1 MSTIHRGIASAPSL
15 LTSLHRVIDAAAIA
29 AVSYAAAKLTPAG
42 GQAGLSL
49 VNEWLG
55 VTAAAV
61 VAFHAVSE
69 LTGVYRS
76 WRGARLRGEL
86 GCLAMTWAYTVAL
99 MLGIGLVTAYNARF
113 SYESKVAW
121 IVATPLVMVTLRSLL
136 RLVQRRLQA
145 EGWNTKRVAICGAN
159 ELGVQLARN
168 LAGMP
173 ELGLKTVG
181 FYDDR
186 YVERRQRANRRADQ
200 PARGDSTTTDERREA
215 ETSDRRQND
224 IASAA
229 RKANIPTELG
239 GVVGG
244 VTDLVAAC
252 RAGEIDTVYLTFPMR
267 AENRLR
273 DVLNKLADTTAD
285 VYLVPDFFVFELLHA
300 RLTNVGGLPAVS
312 IHENPLYGVDGLLKR
327 AFDLVAGLALLV
339 LFSPVMIA
347 VALAVK
353 LTSRGPVFFRQKRY
367 GLDGREIRVW
377 KFRSMRVE
385 TCQVGDAGTT
395 VQQATKGDA
404 RITPVGAF
412 IRKTSLDELPQ
423 LFNVVGGSMSLV
435 GPRPHAT
442 AHNEQYRTLIDGY
455 MLRHKVKPGIT
466 GLAQVMGFRG
476 ETDTLDKMEGR
487 IHYDHE
493 YIRTWSFTMD
503 VEILFR
509 TLWVVLGQKNAY

>member
-1 MSTIHRGIASAPSL
+1 MSTINQGIAHTPSALNAVHRLVDAVAIAVVSL
-15 LTSLHRVIDAAAIA
+15 AAA
-29 AVSYAAAKLTPAG
+29 SLTPTGGDAG
-42 GQAGLSL
+42 HSL
-49 VNEWLG
+49 MNEWLG
-55 VTAAAV
+55 VSLAAIF
-61 VAFHAVSE
+61 AFHTISE

-86 GCLAMTWAYTVAL
+86 GCLLLTWAYTVAAL
-99 MLGIGLVTAYNARF
+99 LGVGLVTAFNARF
-113 SYESKVAW
+113 SYETKVGW
-121 IVATPLVMVTLRSLL
+121 IVVTPLAMASLRIVL
-136 RLVQRRLQA
+136 RMIQRRLYA
-145 EGWNTKRVAICGAN
+145 DGWNTKRVAICGAN

-168 LAGMP
+168 LAASP
-173 ELGLKTVG
+173 ELGLKAVG

-186 YVERRQRANRRADQ
+186 FRERRQRERRQEDTAIRADC
-200 PARGDSTTTDERREA
+200 RRTTEPPERRVA
-215 ETSDRRQND
+215 TDVASADRRTE
-224 IASAA
+224 
-229 RKANIPTELG
+229 IPEELG
-239 GVVGG
+239 VVTGS
-244 VTDLVAAC
+244 VADLVAAC

-273 DVLNKLADTTAD
+273 QVLNRLADTTAD

-312 IHENPLYGVDGLLKR
+312 IHENPLFGVDGLLKR
-327 AFDLVAGLALLV
+327 CFDFTAATVLL
-339 LFSPVMIA
+339 LLLSPIMLA

-353 LTSRGPVFFRQKRY
+353 LTSKGPIFFRQKRY
-367 GLDGREIRVW
+367 GLDGREILVW
-377 KFRSMRVE
+377 KFRSMR
-385 TCQVGDAGTT
+385 TDLCQTGEAGTK
-395 VQQATKGDA
+395 VQQATQDDP

-423 LFNVVGGSMSLV
+423 LFNVIGGSMSLV

-442 AHNEQYRTLIDGY
+442 AHNEEYRTLIDGY

-476 ETDTLDKMEGR
+476 ETDTLEKMEGR
-487 IHYDHE
+487 IHFDHE

-509 TLWVVLGQKNAY
+509 TVWVVAGQKNAY

>member
-1 MSTIHRGIASAPSL
+1 MSTIHRGITSAPSL
-15 LTSLHRVIDAAAIA
+15 LTSLHRVVDAAAIA

-42 GQAGLSL
+42 GHAGHSL

-55 VTAAAV
+55 VTAVAV
-61 VAFHAVSE
+61 VVFHAVSE
-69 LTGVYRS
+69 LTGAYRS

-86 GCLAMTWAYTVAL
+86 GCLAMTWAYTVAVL
-99 MLGIGLVTAYNARF
+99 LGIGLVTAYNARF
-113 SYESKVAW
+113 SYETKVAW
-121 IVATPLVMVTLRSLL
+121 IVATPLVMVSLRSAL
-136 RLVQRRLQA
+136 RLFQRKLQA

-168 LAGMP
+168 LGRMP

-186 YVERRQRANRRADQ
+186 YVERRQRADRR
-200 PARGDSTTTDERREA
+200 GTTDSVANEERREVDS
-215 ETSDRRQND
+215 SDRRQTD

-229 RKANIPTELG
+229 RKSNIPVELG
-239 GVVGG
+239 EVIGG
-244 VTDLVAAC
+244 VADLVTAC

-327 AFDLVAGLALLV
+327 SFDLAAGLILLA

-353 LTSRGPVFFRQKRY
+353 FTSRGPVFFRQKRY

-377 KFRSMRVE
+377 KFRSMRTE
-385 TCQVGDAGTT
+385 TCQVGDAGST
-395 VQQATKGDA
+395 VQQATKGDS

-423 LFNVVGGSMSLV
+423 LFNVIGGTMSLV

-487 IHYDHE
+487 IRYDHE
-493 YIRTWSFTMD
+493 YIRTWSFMMD

>member
-1 MSTIHRGIASAPSL
+1 MSTIHRGITSAPSL
-15 LTSLHRVIDAAAIA
+15 QTSLHRIVDAAAIA

-42 GQAGLSL
+42 GHAGLSL

-55 VTAAAV
+55 VTAAAIV
-61 VAFHAVSE
+61 VFHAVSE

-86 GCLAMTWAYTVAL
+86 GCLAMTWTYTVAVL
-99 MLGIGLVTAYNARF
+99 LGIGLVSAYNARF
-113 SYESKVAW
+113 SYETKVVW
-121 IVATPLVMVTLRSLL
+121 VVATPLVMVAVRSAL
-136 RLVQRRLQA
+136 RLFQRRLQA

-168 LAGMP
+168 LARMP

-186 YVERRQRANRRADQ
+186 YVERRQSSTRRGRDGGDPREENRRTIEQD
-200 PARGDSTTTDERREA
+200 
-215 ETSDRRQND
+215 DRRRAAAD
-224 IASAA
+224 VASAA

-239 GVVGG
+239 DVVGG
-244 VTDLVAAC
+244 VADLIAAC

-312 IHENPLYGVDGLLKR
+312 IHENPLYGIDGLLKR
-327 AFDLVAGLALLV
+327 SFDLVAGLILL
-339 LFSPVMIA
+339 LAFSPVMIA

-353 LTSRGPVFFRQKRY
+353 LTSRGPIFFRQKRY
-367 GLDGREIRVW
+367 GLDGREIHVW

-385 TCQVGDAGTT
+385 ACQAGEAGTT
-395 VQQATKGDA
+395 VQQATKGDS

-423 LFNVVGGSMSLV
+423 LFNVIGGSMSLV

-487 IHYDHE
+487 IRFDHE

>member
-1 MSTIHRGIASAPSL
+1 MSTINRGITSAPSL
-15 LTSLHRVIDAAAIA
+15 LTSLHRVVDAAAIA

-42 GQAGLSL
+42 GHAGHSL

-55 VTAAAV
+55 VTAVAV
-61 VAFHAVSE
+61 VVFHAVSE

-86 GCLAMTWAYTVAL
+86 GCLAMTWAYTVAVL
-99 MLGIGLVTAYNARF
+99 LGVGLVSAYNARF
-113 SYESKVAW
+113 SYETKVAW
-121 IVATPLVMVTLRSLL
+121 IVATPLVMVSLRSAL
-136 RLVQRRLQA
+136 RLFQRKLQA

-168 LAGMP
+168 LGRMP
-173 ELGLKTVG
+173 ELGLKNVG

-186 YVERRQRANRRADQ
+186 YVERRQRVDRRGTADS
-200 PARGDSTTTDERREA
+200 AAGEERREV
-215 ETSDRRQND
+215 ESSDRRQAD

-229 RKANIPTELG
+229 RKTNVPAELG
-239 GVVGG
+239 EVIGG
-244 VTDLVAAC
+244 VADLVAAC
-252 RAGEIDTVYLTFPMR
+252 RSGEIDTVYLTFPMR

-312 IHENPLYGVDGLLKR
+312 IHENPLYGIDGLLKR
-327 AFDLVAGLALLV
+327 SFDLVAGLILLA

-377 KFRSMRVE
+377 KFRSMRTE

-395 VQQATKGDA
+395 VQQATKGDS

-423 LFNVVGGSMSLV
+423 LFNVIGGSMSLV

-442 AHNEQYRTLIDGY
+442 AHNEQYRSLIDGY

-487 IHYDHE
+487 IRYDHE